1 MSEDAW
7 LQCRPRRLLE
17 WKLDDQ
23 GRAVLLRPKLG
34 RNRWARWLASRLK
47 NPHYHI
53 RLDEMGTLVWKSCNG
68 ERALSD
74 IALSL
79 RAQFGESIEPAEDRL
94 VAFVRT
100 LYRSRLVE
108 LARPR

>member
-1 MSEDAW
+1 MSESAW

-17 WKLDDQ
+17 WRVDDR

-34 RNRWARWLASRLK
+34 RNRWGRWLASRLK
-47 NPHYHI
+47 NPYYHI

-68 ERALSD
+68 EQVLRD

-79 RAQFGESIEPAEDRL
+79 RGTSLESRS
-94 VAFVRT
+94 
-100 LYRSRLVE
+100 SRL
-108 LARPR
+108 RIDW